1 MAAGLSFSLSAEV
14 IVLNDGR
21 LETQACAYGRGTTA
35 ISSAKAQA
43 ASELARF
50 IQGNK
55 TLNNNTIKSDV
66 AISDE
71 LSNVYESNR
80 ELLLEGLEQQ
90 ALTIDVSSPQ
100 LQGNDTCVTATLAM
114 NVEPSKQSINW
125 DDSTQHIAVTVIGEG
140 WPKQGQTALN
150 NAEKDAL
157 QRAVSQVVGV
167 WLSQN
172 HAQSSQT
179 TLSIQNDAEST
190 TMKDIIGQQLSMHSE
205 GLVKEW
211 RTLDSKPIANNGI
224 RLTLD
229 VVVEKKPI
237 VQQTSQLLSQI
248 GSPYVKVDAKEPL
261 RTVITN
267 WLGEQGIEVTPH
279 SSLIVKADS
288 SLKTTGN
295 NQQLDI
301 RVKVQDL
308 QNVYSSWRNEPSL
321 LALPK
326 GESTFDDLVDVHFAD
341 EKQLQDLHQS
351 LLKGFTQVVA
361 RGGLSRE
368 VIIPSQ
374 LLEQPEQIAAI
385 FSTIA
390 GVSNVAVHN
399 KNNNIVVRL
408 RYKGSSGE
416 LAQAVHLSLAAIA
429 AKPLPKIN
437 VNNNYTLTYL

>member
-1 MAAGLSFSLSAEV
+1 MAAGLSFPLSAEV

-21 LETQACAYGRGTTA
+21 LETQACAYGRGATA

-50 IQGNK
+50 IKGNK
-55 TLNNNTIKSDV
+55 TLNNNSSKSDV
-66 AISDE
+66 TISDE

-114 NVEPSKQSINW
+114 KVKSSKQSINW

-140 WPKQGQTALN
+140 WPKQGKTALN

-211 RTLDSKPIANNGI
+211 RTLDSQPIANNGI

-229 VVVEKKPI
+229 VVVEKKPL

-267 WLGEQGIEVTPH
+267 WLGEQGIEVTPY

-288 SLKTTGN
+288 RLKTTGN
-295 NQQLDI
+295 NQRLDI
-301 RVKVQDL
+301 RIKVKDL
-308 QNVYSSWRNEPSL
+308 HNVYSSWKNEPSL
-321 LALPK
+321 LSLPK
-326 GESTFDDLVDVHFAD
+326 GKSTFIDLVDVHFAD

-351 LLKGFTQVVA
+351 LFKGFTQVVA

-368 VIIPSQ
+368 VIIPAQ
-374 LLEQPEQIAAI
+374 FVEQPEQIAAI
-385 FSTIA
+385 FSTIS
-390 GVSNVAVHN
+390 GVSNVAVQN